1 LKLIPPRPTF
11 AMDMNA
17 VESTLMQHLEYT
29 RAHCQPGKVLV
40 YGPVMAAE
48 GSFGM
53 GVLYVADEAEA
64 RSLIEKDPTVK
75 RKLNRYE
82 ISPMFIDGAQGRRG

>member
-1 LKLIPPRPTF
+1 
-11 AMDMNA
+11 
-17 VESTLMQHLEYT
+17 
-29 RAHCQPGKVLV
+29 
-40 YGPVMAAE
+40 
-48 GSFGM
+48 M
-53 GVLYVADEAEA
+53 GVLYVADEAET

>member
-1 LKLIPPRPTF
+1 
-11 AMDMNA
+11 MDMNA
-17 VESTLMQHLEYT
+17 VESTLMQHFEYT
-29 RAHCQPGKVLV
+29 RAHFQAGKVLV

-64 RSLIEKDPTVK
+64 RLIEKDPTVK